1 MPKKQI
7 VAFLFL
13 VLFFAGWLM
22 PLTPIFAVDQAEIT
36 NQLKSAAGEKGAG
49 YGTPR
54 DPRAVAGRAIQ
65 ILLGLTSI
73 IFIAYLVYAGYL
85 IMGSGGEEE
94 KINKGKKII
103 VYAVLGIVISLS
115 AFSISLFF
123 QRYLVGEQDN
133 LIEWNK
139 SSGAWFTEG
148 NIHIDEDASQ
158 FEQPDA
164 LQQPMNIW
172 SL

>member
-1 MPKKQI
+1 MAKKQI
-7 VAFLFL
+7 FAFLFL
-13 VLFFAGWLM
+13 ILFFAGWLM
-22 PLTPIFAVDQAEIT
+22 PLMPVFAIDQSEIT

-73 IFIAYLVYAGYL
+73 VFLAYLVYAGYL

-103 VYAVLGIVISLS
+103 VYGILGIVISLS

-123 QRYLVGEQDN
+123 QRYLIGE
-133 LIEWNK
+133 
-139 SSGAWFTEG
+139 SGGLSGSASYGGWYAEG
-148 NIHIDEDASQ
+148 SLHVDQDASQ
-158 FEQPDA
+158 FYNTDP
-164 LQQPMNIW
+164 LQQDTQIW
-172 SL
+172 KW